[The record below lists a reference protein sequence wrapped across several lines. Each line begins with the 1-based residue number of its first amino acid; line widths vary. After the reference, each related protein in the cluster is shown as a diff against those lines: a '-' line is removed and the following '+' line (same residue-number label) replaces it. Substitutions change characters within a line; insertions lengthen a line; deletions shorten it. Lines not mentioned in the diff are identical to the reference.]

1 MRELHLKMMNVNLK
15 TIATELKNSCQ
26 NLEVIIL
33 KECSDHDSPLD
44 INHIISTLAA
54 CKNLRKIILH
64 T

>member
-1 MRELHLKMMNVNLK
+1 MRELHLDKMNVNLR

-33 KECSDHDSPLD
+33 EEYNRHSLQD

-54 CKNLRKIILH
+54 CKNLRIIIFYM
-64 T
+64 